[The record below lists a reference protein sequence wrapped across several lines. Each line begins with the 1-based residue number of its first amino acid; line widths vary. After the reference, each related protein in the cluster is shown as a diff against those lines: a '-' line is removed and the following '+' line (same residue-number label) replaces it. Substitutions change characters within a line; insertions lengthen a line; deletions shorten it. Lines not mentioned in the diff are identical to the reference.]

1 MPSKLC
7 QVQRPSS
14 LMKIDLNILPAFK
27 NISSDYWNDVFTAS
41 SYVEIQRQTI
51 LDPDINSK
59 D

>member
-1 MPSKLC
+1 
-7 QVQRPSS
+7 
-14 LMKIDLNILPAFK
+14 MKIDLNILPAFK